1 MILLAVLITDPIA
14 HVATDADADL
24 KQNQPSGAEFI
35 DMHVPLMSKYGSRVL
50 LATYTAILSVCIA
63 T

>member
-24 KQNQPSGAEFI
+24 KQNQPSGA
-35 DMHVPLMSKYGSRVL
+35 
-50 LATYTAILSVCIA
+50 
-63 T
+63 